1 MALLVNYEGTY
12 LPPQK
17 LWYLIDGVWT
27 EVKQVFENNAQNELA
42 LLDQERI
49 KQDQVVTAL
58 QTRVTEISAKLN
70 GSDITI
76 PIETDPLKINS
87 LNKEIELLNLQL
99 NVAKTEQ
106 VVMTKSLFEQKAQLE
121 YIKLIGEGEKAL
133 SKIASIVANPVEWLC
148 IRIAPQSTLDERL
161 ELAIQHGLP
170 DDSRIFNYGLVYYR
184 LYKVNSTSLVDD
196 LEYLKTEFKRRLS
209 KEAFNK
215 GIEPTN
221 YILTVDSIQNIYL
234 EVNQFVN
241 SGAKRIED
249 YLANI
254 KEQQKFI
261 LDEIEKAKESMK
273 ELEVAVTEGLLP
285 VNETG
290 QILTKT
296 ALTNLQVP
304 LGEKLLAY
312 QNVTSFDQLVSTKV
326 LDDIVTGTAS
336 IENFPG
342 IIKLNQDANSLT
354 EKIEAIKDFQN
365 LNNQIQTDLTTG
377 VITFNLNVLS
387 TKKVELNT
395 SKTLFWSTPLGNST
409 ISNSGGTL
417 TYQSTYTSSGAYKF
431 KVDELVKL
439 DTKFEYIINAILTNT
454 KLGTLGVT
462 IGNLPEIKIIQS
474 IKANTIE
481 LLNKDIPIDKSTTFT
496 PIVSQQKINTKIF
509 NGFLVNYNT
518 SDFGRNIVQV
528 IDNTIIDEQTGI
540 AEYLNCVKVNDK
552 DQLHPE
558 IPFVDYNNTYTIEWS
573 VKLDIEHPVI
583 NSLFY
588 PNIVEYPI
596 NNLVKVTVE
605 PYLYEANIR
614 QLNKETVYDM
624 VKFNC
629 KPEIFTKTDF
639 QIISYISNSISDFK
653 INPIKPEKYISD
665 EFVISCISNS
675 VSDFNILPLNT
686 IPNPISR
693 DYIVSTNFVSD
704 DKIFKFNLKEEISAL
719 TTLDGYA
726 QKTDYKVIGA
736 SNGII
741 EIQLTNDFGQD
752 LYNNYATII
761 QPKTEINKNIDIS
774 KNEHVYLASQ
784 TGLKIEEIDKF
795 ELLNA
800 ITINNPKIC
809 IPTVINIS
817 NQQALST
824 EYLNLIKTST
834 PIISSEIKTN
844 LINFEKNLNNDKLN
858 VIYTE
863 TPLITT
869 QLNIKTLDIN
879 LDIYNDKINKDV
891 SKIPFI
897 AEHLNPGVILN

>member
-133 SKIASIVANPVEWLC
+133 SKIASIVTNPVEWLC

-326 LDDIVTGTAS
+326 LDDIVTGTVS

-387 TKKVELNT
+387 TKKVKLNA
-395 SKTLFWSTPLGNST
+395 SKNLFWSTPLGNST
-409 ISNSGGTL
+409 VSNSGGSL
-417 TYQSTYTSSGAYKF
+417 TYQSTYTSSGTYKF
-431 KVDELVKL
+431 KNDELVNL
-439 DTKFEYIINAILTNT
+439 DTTYIAIINALKYASTNVVF
-454 KLGTLGVT
+454 GVT
-462 IGNLPEIKIIQS
+462 FKNIPSPKIIQVIDGTVYAFGSNEDIVETKVNQKAIVNALEVNTKEIDFSLETLVNDKPQPHTS
-474 IKANTIE
+474 IVFVKENYTVTTDPNINLSVYHPVINGLFYSNTVEINFSSNLKLGLENYEYLYSIYQLENVQNPTSNIIQSFGFNTKEIPLTDYFINNDNIITQVSEELKPNEFSFNTKEIPLNDYFINNDNIILQDSSIEPVFILFNTKQTNNYEKIKNGYSTYSDEMVTSIDPLIPGFNIISYTIPSSFVNSFENYKNLMTKNNTLELGQKTRNILTSQTGVSIYEFLYPSDILNKLADSTQKILTAQSVRINVFDFNEDKLNRISRVDENAYQITTMIKEAYFDASKVESDLTNNNNYINSLTNDTTQILMHQNSTVKDENIYLDSKTSSE
-481 LLNKDIPIDKSTTFT
+481 LLNKDLTS
-496 PIVSQQKINTKIF
+496 IV
-509 NGFLVNYNT
+509 
-518 SDFGRNIVQV
+518 
-528 IDNTIIDEQTGI
+528 
-540 AEYLNCVKVNDK
+540 
-552 DQLHPE
+552 
-558 IPFVDYNNTYTIEWS
+558 
-573 VKLDIEHPVI
+573 
-583 NSLFY
+583 
-588 PNIVEYPI
+588 
-596 NNLVKVTVE
+596 
-605 PYLYEANIR
+605 
-614 QLNKETVYDM
+614 
-624 VKFNC
+624 
-629 KPEIFTKTDF
+629 
-639 QIISYISNSISDFK
+639 
-653 INPIKPEKYISD
+653 
-665 EFVISCISNS
+665 
-675 VSDFNILPLNT
+675 
-686 IPNPISR
+686 
-693 DYIVSTNFVSD
+693 
-704 DKIFKFNLKEEISAL
+704 
-719 TTLDGYA
+719 TL
-726 QKTDYKVIGA
+726 
-736 SNGII
+736 
-741 EIQLTNDFGQD
+741 
-752 LYNNYATII
+752 AT
-761 QPKTEINKNIDIS
+761 Q
-774 KNEHVYLASQ
+774 
-784 TGLKIEEIDKF
+784 
-795 ELLNA
+795 
-800 ITINNPKIC
+800 
-809 IPTVINIS
+809 
-817 NQQALST
+817 
-824 EYLNLIKTST
+824 
-834 PIISSEIKTN
+834 
-844 LINFEKNLNNDKLN
+844 
-858 VIYTE
+858 
-863 TPLITT
+863 
-869 QLNIKTLDIN
+869 
-879 LDIYNDKINKDV
+879 
-891 SKIPFI
+891 
-897 AEHLNPGVILN
+897 LNPGVIL

>member
-184 LYKVNSTSLVDD
+184 LYKVNSNVLIDD

-215 GIEPTN
+215 GIESTN

-326 LDDIVTGTAS
+326 LDDIVTGTVS

-387 TKKVELNT
+387 TKKVKLNA

-409 ISNSGGTL
+409 VSNSGGSL
-417 TYQSTYTSSGAYKF
+417 TYQSTYTSSGTYKF
-431 KVDELVKL
+431 KNDELVNL
-439 DTKFEYIINAILTNT
+439 DTTYIAIINALKYASANVIF
-454 KLGTLGVT
+454 GVT
-462 IGNLPEIKIIQS
+462 FKNIPSPKIIQVIDGTVYAFGS
-474 IKANTIE
+474 NEDIIETKVNQKAIVNALEANTKEIDFSSETLVNDKPQPHTSIAFVKENYTVTTDPNINLSVYHPVINGLFYSNTVEINFSSNLKLGLENYEYLYSIYQLENVQNPTSNIIQSFSFNTKEIPLTDYFINNDNIITQVSEELKPNEFSFNAFSIPLDSVNYNNDNIILQDSSIEPVFILFNTKQTNNYEKIKNGYSTYSDEMVTSIDPLIPGFNIISYTIPSSFINSFENYKNLMTKNNTLELGQKTRNILTSQTGVSIYEFLYPSDILNKLADSTQKILTAQSVRINVFDFNEDKLNRISRVDENAYQITTMIKEAYFDASKVESDLTNNNNYINSLTNDTAQILMHQNSTVKDENIYLDSKTSSE
-481 LLNKDIPIDKSTTFT
+481 LLNKDLTS
-496 PIVSQQKINTKIF
+496 IV
-509 NGFLVNYNT
+509 
-518 SDFGRNIVQV
+518 
-528 IDNTIIDEQTGI
+528 
-540 AEYLNCVKVNDK
+540 
-552 DQLHPE
+552 
-558 IPFVDYNNTYTIEWS
+558 
-573 VKLDIEHPVI
+573 
-583 NSLFY
+583 
-588 PNIVEYPI
+588 
-596 NNLVKVTVE
+596 
-605 PYLYEANIR
+605 
-614 QLNKETVYDM
+614 
-624 VKFNC
+624 
-629 KPEIFTKTDF
+629 
-639 QIISYISNSISDFK
+639 
-653 INPIKPEKYISD
+653 
-665 EFVISCISNS
+665 
-675 VSDFNILPLNT
+675 
-686 IPNPISR
+686 
-693 DYIVSTNFVSD
+693 
-704 DKIFKFNLKEEISAL
+704 
-719 TTLDGYA
+719 TL
-726 QKTDYKVIGA
+726 
-736 SNGII
+736 
-741 EIQLTNDFGQD
+741 
-752 LYNNYATII
+752 AT
-761 QPKTEINKNIDIS
+761 Q
-774 KNEHVYLASQ
+774 
-784 TGLKIEEIDKF
+784 
-795 ELLNA
+795 
-800 ITINNPKIC
+800 
-809 IPTVINIS
+809 
-817 NQQALST
+817 
-824 EYLNLIKTST
+824 
-834 PIISSEIKTN
+834 
-844 LINFEKNLNNDKLN
+844 
-858 VIYTE
+858 
-863 TPLITT
+863 
-869 QLNIKTLDIN
+869 
-879 LDIYNDKINKDV
+879 
-891 SKIPFI
+891 
-897 AEHLNPGVILN
+897 LNPGVIL